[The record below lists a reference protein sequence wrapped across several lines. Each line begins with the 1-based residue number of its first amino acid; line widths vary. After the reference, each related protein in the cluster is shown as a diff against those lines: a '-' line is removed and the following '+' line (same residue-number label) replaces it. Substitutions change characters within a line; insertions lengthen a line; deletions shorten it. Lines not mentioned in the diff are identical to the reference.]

1 MKKFKK
7 LKDQNLSDNQL
18 AVLYEMEEKQIR
30 MEIET

>member
-1 MKKFKK
+1 MKKLKK
-7 LKDQNLSDNQL
+7 LKDKNLSDHQL